1 MTSYLARCPQ
11 EQDHL
16 SFAMRLLG
24 DGGVDLLRDQDHRMR
39 VTVGAVLAD
48 RYRRILHVTHPA
60 SSGWVLPTGP
70 PAAEDGTL
78 HDAALRVLTERG
90 VSSADVLLD
99 GTHPTYITALPA
111 GAGATE
117 NGSIEFLYF
126 FWAASDVVAKSK
138 GLERLWR
145 HATTLSEGN
154 LRDHIISRLK

>member
-1 MTSYLARCPQ
+1 MLKARHLIQ
-11 EQDHL
+11 EL
-16 SFAMRLLG
+16 YPEIELELLY
-24 DGGVDLLRDQDHRMR
+24 VVQLL
-39 VTVGAVLAD
+39 V
-48 RYRRILHVTHPA
+48 HPA
-60 SSGWVLPTGP
+60 SSGWVLSTGP

-90 VSSADVLLD
+90 ISSADVLLD

-138 GLERLWR
+138 GPERLWR
-145 HATTLSEGN
+145 HATTLPEGN